1 MVKSK
6 LPPRSG
12 SVALRCVYQVN
23 KNINE
28 MTQLKRQVETNPNR
42 FLNTAFNVN
51 LDGSVTTTV
60 FGKPRKFSAFWSP
73 QIPKRDKNNINGDLY
88 GVFNLLLILMQK
100 YLS

>member
-1 MVKSK
+1 MS
-6 LPPRSG
+6 PRNG
-12 SVALRCVYQVN
+12 SVALRCVYQVS
-23 KNINE
+23 KNTNE

-51 LDGSVTTTV
+51 LDGSVTTKA

-73 QIPKRDKNNINGDLY
+73 QIPKRDKKNNINGDLY
-88 GVFNLLLILMQK
+88 GVFNLLLILVQK